1 MRVFITGATGY
12 VGEAIALAF
21 ARTGHSVRALARS
34 EAAAD
39 RLSALELTPVIG
51 DMRSPG
57 TLSAAAGNDV
67 IVHAAIESGP
77 DRLQIDLAAI
87 EALIEVAKRDGTPRV
102 LIYTSTT
109 FVLGHASGPADEDAP
124 TDPSAHYAAAR
135 VEHERIVLAAS
146 DSRLST
152 AVIRPGM
159 VFGGA
164 GGMVGELFRSARE
177 TGAAEYVG
185 DGENRWP
192 LVHRDDVGSVYRWVA
207 ESRGRGIFH
216 AVDGTALRVRDIA
229 AAASRAAGQS
239 GDTRGVPLS
248 EARRMLGGF
257 ADALCLDQELTAR
270 RSRALGWAARHP
282 PFPDAA
288 DAAFDEWSAAWS
300 APADEVGRVDH

>member
-12 VGEAIALAF
+12 VGEAVALAF
-21 ARTGHSVRALARS
+21 ARAGHSVRALARS
-34 EAAAD
+34 EAAAE
-39 RLSALELTPVIG
+39 RLSALALVPVVG
-51 DMRSPG
+51 DLRSPD
-57 TLSAAAGNDV
+57 TLCAAAGNDV

-77 DRLQIDLAAI
+77 DRLRIDRAAI
-87 EALIEVAKRDGTPRV
+87 EALLEVAKRDGAPRV

-109 FVLGHASGPADEDAP
+109 FVLGRASGPADENAP
-124 TDPSAHYAAAR
+124 TDPSADYAAAR

-146 DSRLST
+146 DSRLAA

-164 GGMVGELFRSARE
+164 GGMVGELFRTARE

-192 LVHRDDVGSVYRWVA
+192 LVHREDVGRLYRWVA

-229 AAASRAAGQS
+229 AAASRAAGRS

-270 RSRALGWAARHP
+270 RSRALGWTARHP

-288 DAAFDEWSAAWS
+288 EAAFHEWAAS
-300 APADEVGRVDH
+300 

>member
-1 MRVFITGATGY
+1 MSVFITGATGY

-21 ARTGHSVRALARS
+21 ARAGHSVRALVRS
-34 EAAAD
+34 EAAAA
-39 RLSALELTPVIG
+39 RLSALGLVPVIG
-51 DMRSPG
+51 DLRSLD
-57 TLSAAAGNDV
+57 TLRAAAGNDA

-77 DRLQIDLAAI
+77 DRLPIDRAAI
-87 EALIEVAKRDGTPRV
+87 EALLEAATQDEAPRTF
-102 LIYTSTT
+102 IYTSTT
-109 FVLGHASGPADEDAP
+109 FVLGHARGPADEDAL
-124 TDPSAHYAAAR
+124 TDPSADYAAAR

-146 DSRLST
+146 DSHLAT

-159 VFGGA
+159 VFGGV

-177 TGAAEYVG
+177 TGASEYVG

-192 LVHRDDVGSVYRWVA
+192 LIHREDVGRLYRCVA

-216 AVDGTALRVRDIA
+216 AVDATALRVRDIA

-239 GDTRGVPLS
+239 GETRSVPLS

-270 RSRALGWAARHP
+270 RSHALGWTAEHP
-282 PFPDAA
+282 SFPD
-288 DAAFDEWSAAWS
+288 S
-300 APADEVGRVDH
+300 APAAFREWAAS